1 MGIFLKRLARHFYG
15 TGQMGYYSIPGMR
28 RKAEENGKI
37 YILDTEM
44 HLREE
49 PFLQVILRDMS
60 IL

>member
-1 MGIFLKRLARHFYG
+1 
-15 TGQMGYYSIPGMR
+15 MGYYSIPGMR